1 MEFPVRE
8 AKNIKPNI
16 FYANIL
22 NDLLTEILG
31 RDLSRIRYSLNDFF
45 SQNDKVTYLE
55 EKYEVTTDRVEEIK
69 SKLTGYT
76 LTKMQSFW
84 LPILNIKKI
93 TNQLNYFKD
102 GTIEIKDIA
111 TTLNIAF
118 DKLNKY
124 SESINYI
131 SIHNVSNLENLNS
144 LFKILN
150 ITIED
155 YNYKAEIKID
165 FRHHFTSQIEGIK
178 QKAKPLFSSKLY
190 HHLSTLDIP
199 EKSKFQDMVDLYL
212 FEPIY
217 KFDNYVLFI
226 DVEATF
232 IKAFKNKYPFL
243 TSANFDLNEQ
253 VNNDYLN
260 LYKKNEIKLKDNIA
274 NLKNHNIL
282 LEDFLSA
289 NINRSLL
296 YFEDTETKL
305 IELFNAYYK
314 NSNIQNSENSQDNI
328 DLSQYQN
335 TNALEI
341 TKGETTNVD
350 TISTPKGN
358 HNPNGNRTDGGKQN
372 PKANLIG
379 MVAEKTV
386 YDYLLI
392 RNSSTEWISKNAARA
407 GVNPEGSDSNGC
419 DITYVDEANQIQY
432 IEVKGKIDNQN
443 HFYISYPEYCKAIE
457 KKENYRIILVKNA
470 LDNEKREIID
480 IGNIF
485 LLDDDSD
492 VFNNKR
498 FSANFNSLEIIFE

>member
-1 MEFPVRE
+1 
-8 AKNIKPNI
+8 
-16 FYANIL
+16 
-22 NDLLTEILG
+22 
-31 RDLSRIRYSLNDFF
+31 
-45 SQNDKVTYLE
+45 
-55 EKYEVTTDRVEEIK
+55 
-69 SKLTGYT
+69 
-76 LTKMQSFW
+76 MQLFW
-84 LPILNIKKI
+84 LPILNIKNI
-93 TNQLNYFKD
+93 INPLNYFKD

-118 DKLNKY
+118 DELNKY
-124 SESINYI
+124 SESINYG
-131 SIHNVSNLENLNS
+131 SIHNVSNIENLNS
-144 LFKILN
+144 LFRILN

-155 YNYKAEIKID
+155 YNLKAEIKID

-190 HHLSTLDIP
+190 QHLSTLDFS
-199 EKSKFQDMVDLYL
+199 EKSKFQDMVDSYL
-212 FEPIY
+212 FESIY

-232 IKAFKNKYPFL
+232 IKAFKYKYPFL
-243 TSANFDLNEQ
+243 TTANFDLKEQ

-260 LYKKNEIKLKDNIA
+260 LYKQNEIKLKENIA
-274 NLKNHNIL
+274 NLKDHNKVF
-282 LEDFLSA
+282 EDFLSA

-296 YFEDTETKL
+296 YFEDTQMKL
-305 IELFNAYYK
+305 IELFDAYYK
-314 NSNIQNSENSQDNI
+314 NSNIQNSENSQDII

-335 TNALEI
+335 TKALEI
-341 TKGETTNVD
+341 TKGETRNVD
-350 TISTPKGN
+350 TITTPKGN
-358 HNPNGNRTDGGKQN
+358 HSPNGSRTDGGKQN
-372 PKANLIG
+372 PKTNLIG

-392 RNSSTEWISKNAARA
+392 RHSSTEWISKNAARA

-457 KKENYRIILVKNA
+457 KKENYRIILVMNA